1 MAKFTQILDATK
13 PEIMCYD
20 MDEFHQHRVQQKK
33 SDTKSMYD
41 SKYIKVERQAELI
54 QAGRSQD
61 GGYPREV
68 VSRRKYE
75 RALEIL
81 VMSSGYMGVFSL

>member
-1 MAKFTQILDATK
+1 
-13 PEIMCYD
+13 
-20 MDEFHQHRVQQKK
+20 
-33 SDTKSMYD
+33 MYD